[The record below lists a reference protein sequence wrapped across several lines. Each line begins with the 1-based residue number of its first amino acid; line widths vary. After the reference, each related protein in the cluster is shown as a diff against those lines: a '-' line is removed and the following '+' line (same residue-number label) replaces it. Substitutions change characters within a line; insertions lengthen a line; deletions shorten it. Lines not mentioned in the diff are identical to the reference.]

1 MRFVVLRVT
10 HSTADKAQEYLGD
23 WVNLFGHQK
32 AAYGILL
39 ELYSP
44 ETVSETEVRRRILS
58 WYSRFD
64 LFAGLMA
71 GHSTVLSR
79 EWFYASDNY
88 YRSQMLKDPESLD
101 FKIEGAVAGHRLIA
115 MDLATLFAKLPRGEI
130 SITDFIR
137 ENKIIGQRI
146 ENWMSP
152 MSQFLSNRK
161 YLVTSFEA
169 AEDRDVDDIVD
180 PYVPGGLLSGD
191 LWSVNFMMLD
201 WIGIELMHKHQT
213 ALMLQQEP
221 PSEMQSLALDI
232 CRLFETIEYWPQS
245 RPGAILSTHGTM

>member
-1 MRFVVLRVT
+1 MFQVSL
-10 HSTADKAQEYLGD
+10 HSDAKKAQEYLGD

-71 GHSTVLSR
+71 GHSTVLGR
-79 EWFYASDNY
+79 EWFYASDNH
-88 YRSQMLKDPESLD
+88 YRSQVLNYPENLD
-101 FKIEGAVAGHRLIA
+101 YKIEGAVAGHRLIA
-115 MDLATLFAKLPRGEI
+115 VDLATLFARLPRGEI

-137 ENKIIGQRI
+137 ENKMIGERI
-146 ENWMSP
+146 ENWMNP
-152 MSQFLSNRK
+152 MNRFLSNQK

-169 AEDRDVDDIVD
+169 AEARDVDDIVD
-180 PYVPGGLLSGD
+180 PYVPGGLLRGD
-191 LWSVNFMMLD
+191 LWSANFMILD
-201 WIGIELMHKHQT
+201 WTGIELMHKHQT
-213 ALMLQQEP
+213 ALMLQQDP
-221 PSEMQSLALDI
+221 PPEMQSLALEI
-232 CRLFETIEYWPQS
+232 CRLFETIEYWPHS